1 LTAYLPAVP
10 RVPGRTGPTGEH
22 GGRPAPRARLL
33 RASLVA
39 TLALAPLEGYLQDV
53 HPHLGKVAPALFL
66 ATWLLGRLARGRPV
80 GVSHPVVWCAVALL
94 PLVLAS
100 TAVNLDNGHALLYAV
115 RWLPFLLLVVALV
128 DVLTHDVDPWVGLYA
143 LVAGAAV
150 SAAGAVVSF
159 AVLGSPRA
167 TGPLED
173 PNDLAYVLTAAVPV
187 VLLAVRRAARPLTAL
202 AWGAVLALLLVG
214 ALATLS
220 RGGVLAVSAV
230 LAWALLRGLVPAR
243 LLVAAGTLLA
253 ALAVPILLLARDV
266 VEQAL
271 DQKTY
276 IAASNVDTRLLRWQ
290 AAARMLADNPLLG
303 VGPGGF
309 RSGYVEYSGFAEL
322 AELTPVAHEM
332 YLEVGAELG
341 LVALLAFLGAILA
354 ALVASEHAVRRS
366 RAAAAGDRD
375 AHRDPL
381 VLGAL
386 AVQGSLLA
394 VCVSSVFLSEQ
405 YYMPLWAG
413 LAIAAAL
420 DLRSR
425 ARQRRP
431 GEENADARPARDR

>member
-1 LTAYLPAVP
+1 LTAYGPAAPGSLERAAEDTGTRGP
-10 RVPGRTGPTGEH
+10 RNRFLVVT
-22 GGRPAPRARLL
+22 
-33 RASLVA
+33 LVA

-53 HPHLGKVAPALFL
+53 DANLSKVAPALFL
-66 ATWLLGRLARGRPV
+66 VTWLLGRLARGRPI
-80 GVSHPVVWCAVALL
+80 GVSHPVVWCAVGLV

-100 TAVNLDNGHALLYAV
+100 TAVNLDNGYALVYAI

-143 LVAGAAV
+143 LVAGAAA
-150 SAAGAVVSF
+150 SATGAIVSF
-159 AVLGSPRA
+159 AFLGSPRA

-173 PNDLAYVLTAAVPV
+173 PNDLAYVITAAVPI
-187 VLLAVRRAARPLTAL
+187 VLLAVRKAARPLASL

-220 RGGVLAVSAV
+220 RGGIIATTLVLV
-230 LAWALLRGLVPAR
+230 WALARGLVPIRFLA
-243 LLVAAGTLLA
+243 AAGALLA
-253 ALAVPILLLARDV
+253 ALAVPILLLAQDV
-266 VEQAL
+266 VQQAL

-309 RSGYVEYSGFAEL
+309 RGQYIEYSGFAEL
-322 AELTPVAHEM
+322 TELTPVAHEM

-341 LVALLAFLGAILA
+341 VVALLLFVGAIVA
-354 ALVASEHAVRRS
+354 ALVASENAVRRR
-366 RAAAAGDRD
+366 RADGAAE
-375 AHRDPL
+375 RDPRL
-381 VLGAL
+381 LAAL

-425 ARQRRP
+425 TGGPGRR
-431 GEENADARPARDR
+431 GER

>member
-1 LTAYLPAVP
+1 MPAVP
-10 RVPGRTGPTGEH
+10 RSLEGAGEDTGA
-22 GGRPAPRARLL
+22 RPPRSRLL
-33 RASLVA
+33 RVTLVA

-53 HPHLGKVAPALFL
+53 DANLGKVAPALFL
-66 ATWLLGRLARGRPV
+66 VTWLVGRLARGRPV
-80 GVSHPVVWCAVALL
+80 GVSHPVVWCAVGLV

-100 TAVNLDNGHALLYAV
+100 TAVNLDNGYALSYAI

-128 DVLTHDVDPWVGLYA
+128 DVLTRDVDPWVGLYA
-143 LVAGAAV
+143 LVAGAAA

-159 AVLGSPRA
+159 AFLGSPRA

-173 PNDLAYVLTAAVPV
+173 PNDLAYVITAAVPI
-187 VLLAVRRAARPLTAL
+187 VLLAVRKAARPLTSL

-220 RGGVLAVSAV
+220 RGGIIATTLVLV
-230 LAWALLRGLVPAR
+230 WALARGLVPAR
-243 LLVAAGTLLA
+243 FLAAAGALLA
-253 ALAVPILLLARDV
+253 ALAVPILVLAQDV
-266 VEQAL
+266 VQQAL

-309 RSGYVEYSGFAEL
+309 RGGYVEYSGFAEL

-341 LVALLAFLGAILA
+341 LTALLLFVGGIVA
-354 ALVASEHAVRRS
+354 ALVASENAVRRRRAD
-366 RAAAAGDRD
+366 RAAE
-375 AHRDPL
+375 RDPWL
-381 VLGAL
+381 LAAL

-425 ARQRRP
+425 TGDPGRERR
-431 GEENADARPARDR
+431 AVDARPARHR